1 MLFRS
6 NHFGGWLGIGLDKN
20 LVFFFNDVHI
30 TLYCAYIMKLHL
42 KHPIFD
48 ILSAYTDIEKF
59 YACGGYIRNRQI
71 CYDGIPKD
79 VKKVIESIVW
89 GG

>member
-1 MLFRS
+1 
-6 NHFGGWLGIGLDKN
+6 
-20 LVFFFNDVHI
+20 
-30 TLYCAYIMKLHL
+30 MKLHL
-42 KHPIFD
+42 KHHIFD
-48 ILSAYTDIEKF
+48 ILSAYTDIEEF